1 MDDIFRRW
9 ALAGAIAGAC
19 ALGLVS
25 TANADDWV
33 PSARTAAG
41 DLYETDLN
49 ALTRTGSVVQSWTR
63 ETLVRPQRDTASG
76 KSFVT
81 ELDQRYDDCQVRRF
95 KFGQVT
101 RRGKSG
107 DVVSSGLVPNPW
119 QDIIPE
125 SVAEGVNRVVCRA
138 SEPPAEK
145 PYLESITEGRWV
157 PIGMSADKKYYFS
170 VLFDRI
176 LKIGDSGAFFV
187 SRADYVNYEIIDGY
201 PAKYL
206 VYANLLDCK
215 QNKTASLG
223 IDSYM
228 SQTVRAESTRTAEKD
243 VSFQPVS
250 AGSFLAN
257 SLSQICASAQP
268 SSQSP
273 GGEAQEGSP
282 ASGTAW
288 GVHKGYLVTASHVVK
303 GAKRIY
309 VYSDG
314 QAVGSARVVADD
326 PASDVAILKL
336 APLHPGVLPVF
347 ELSVRAPTLGKSIFT
362 LGYPAPDILGQ
373 QVKMTAGE
381 ISGTTG
387 IEDNARLL
395 QISVPIQ
402 PGNSGGPIINWDGE
416 VVGIADASL
425 AKIDDDAPAQNVN
438 YAVKA
443 SYVRAMLEE
452 LPDLG
457 GYAPI
462 KPGANRDDLVLAA
475 RKAVFMVVVTQ

>member
-1 MDDIFRRW
+1 M
-9 ALAGAIAGAC
+9 
-19 ALGLVS
+19 
-25 TANADDWV
+25 
-33 PSARTAAG
+33 
-41 DLYETDLN
+41 
-49 ALTRTGSVVQSWTR
+49 
-63 ETLVRPQRDTASG
+63 
-76 KSFVT
+76 
-81 ELDQRYDDCQVRRF
+81 
-95 KFGQVT
+95 
-101 RRGKSG
+101 
-107 DVVSSGLVPNPW
+107 
-119 QDIIPE
+119 
-125 SVAEGVNRVVCRA
+125 
-138 SEPPAEK
+138 
-145 PYLESITEGRWV
+145 
-157 PIGMSADKKYYFS
+157 
-170 VLFDRI
+170 
-176 LKIGDSGAFFV
+176 
-187 SRADYVNYEIIDGY
+187 
-201 PAKYL
+201 
-206 VYANLLDCK
+206 
-215 QNKTASLG
+215 
-223 IDSYM
+223 
-228 SQTVRAESTRTAEKD
+228 
-243 VSFQPVS
+243 
-250 AGSFLAN
+250 
-257 SLSQICASAQP
+257 
-268 SSQSP
+268 
-273 GGEAQEGSP
+273 
-282 ASGTAW
+282 
-288 GVHKGYLVTASHVVK
+288 
-303 GAKRIY
+303 
-309 VYSDG
+309 
-314 QAVGSARVVADD
+314 GSARVVADD